1 MEWVEVT
8 GKTVEEAKETALDQ
22 LGVDHT
28 DAEFEVL
35 EVPKGGLF
43 GRLRSEAR
51 VRARVLPTAP
61 RPKVERRE
69 RRRQGGQRERGSGR
83 QSARPGEGQGALQGE
98 RQGQRQ
104 GARQGERTG
113 RGAPRPARPAAT
125 RSEGANMTTSDVST
139 VDGTEVAEN
148 FLGGLVDVFGRT
160 YTIERRDLD
169 EDVTEVAVEGDD
181 LGLLIGQ
188 RGQTLSAVQEL
199 ARTVVQRK
207 APGHHGRLMID
218 IAGYRRARR
227 DALERFTRQVAERV
241 VTDSV
246 AKVLEPMPA
255 ADRKVIHDTINTIEG
270 VSTTSEGEE
279 PHRHVVILPD
289 VASS

>member
-8 GKTVEEAKETALDQ
+8 GKTVEEAKEAALDQ
-22 LGVDHT
+22 LGVDKS
-28 DAEFEVL
+28 DAEFEVV

-61 RPKVERRE
+61 RPKVERRT
-69 RRRQGGQRERGSGR
+69 RRRQGTRDQASR
-83 QSARPGEGQGALQGE
+83 QQGE
-98 RQGQRQ
+98 RSG
-104 GARQGERTG
+104 G
-113 RGAPRPARPAAT
+113 GAPRPARPAAT
-125 RSEGANMTTSDVST
+125 RSEGADMTTSEVST
-139 VDGTEVAEN
+139 VDGGEVAET
-148 FLGGLVDVFGRT
+148 FLGGLVDVFGRS
-160 YTIERRDLD
+160 YRIERRALD
-169 EDVTEVAVEGDD
+169 DDVIEVAVEGDD

-227 DALERFTRQVAERV
+227 DALERFTRQVAEQV
-241 VTDSV
+241 LANGV

-255 ADRKVIHDTINTIEG
+255 VDRKVVHDTANSIDG
-270 VSTTSEGEE
+270 VSTTSEGED
-279 PHRHVVILPD
+279 PRRHVVILPD
-289 VASS
+289 VRGE

>member
-1 MEWVEVT
+1 MT
-8 GKTVEEAKETALDQ
+8 GKTVEEAKEVALDQ
-22 LGVDHT
+22 LGVDET

-43 GRLRSEAR
+43 GRLRAEAR

-61 RPKVERRE
+61 RPKVERRD
-69 RRRQGGQRERGSGR
+69 RRRQGSRDRSAPRRPAERSG
-83 QSARPGEGQGALQGE
+83 G
-98 RQGQRQ
+98 
-104 GARQGERTG
+104 
-113 RGAPRPARPAAT
+113 GAPRPAKPAVARP
-125 RSEGANMTTSDVST
+125 EGATMTTTSEAST
-139 VDGTEVAEN
+139 VDGGEVAET
-148 FLGGLVDVFGRT
+148 FLGGLVDVFDRS
-160 YTIERRDLD
+160 YRIERRQLD
-169 EDVTEVAVEGDD
+169 EDVIEVAVEGDD

-207 APGHHGRLMID
+207 APGHHGRLMVD

-227 DALERFTRQVAERV
+227 AALERFTRQVAEQV
-241 VTDSV
+241 LDGGG

-255 ADRKVIHDTINTIEG
+255 ADRKVVHDTVNTIDG

-279 PHRHVVILPD
+279 PRRHVVILPD
-289 VASS
+289 SPSA